1 MHVAYIYRLY
11 LLSILM
17 ESLLVNL
24 KKQVTCSIC
33 LDTYTEPKTIS
44 CLHTFCCE
52 CLEKHARV
60 SQKQGKFRCPECQAA
75 IDLPEGNRF
84 DRLPN
89 SFFHK
94 SLLSLLAVRQ
104 SGDASSITCY
114 QCSATNPQM
123 YYCFDCGRFMCPDCF
138 NAHELLKK
146 SFQGHKITPV
156 QDFKTE
162 DYEALLRRQPF
173 CSQEFHEREITRF
186 FCSQCQVC
194 ICQICIVTDHQ
205 NHKVVL
211 LDKAAHE
218 EKDNIISGAKL
229 IKKMESELQEVI
241 KQFEETISKL
251 ESNMETAKR
260 NVKQVAEQMIGN
272 IREREREALESLEA
286 TRVSRLHKINLA
298 KQEVESLVKQMNQA
312 AQFAENL
319 VQRTS
324 SSDIM
329 QNKETLKTKFEE
341 LLRVEVPKHQQ
352 TTFIK
357 FTATSQK
364 DLKLG
369 FIEVTEGTANAAKAT
384 LEGLDR
390 TFQAGVEAEF
400 TLCPKKS
407 GGEMSNQAGLR
418 GRVELLIKPVQDV
431 TDVIVEE
438 KEDGNVRLKFTPKV
452 PGAYIIEVKING
464 DKLPTCPMTVQVKER
479 ELVVVGELKLKFS
492 PGDKPVNFYAI
503 AVNTNGTIVLTDNC
517 GHCVYVFNKYGN
529 CLRKSRGEGSNTGQ
543 FQYPNGISFLNDN
556 EVLIA
561 DFGNCRIQRLNI
573 QTGTVVKS
581 FGKFG
586 KGKGELSNPID
597 VTVNDEGSIVVTER
611 DDNRIQVMSKEGESI
626 FTFGDKGPEKLLWPY
641 CCIPYKNMFL
651 VTDAGHHCIKAFD
664 QSGTFLYK
672 FGKEGNQDGQFKS
685 PSGLLVDSS
694 NNLLVCDFGNSRVQQ
709 FSLDGRFTG
718 KSITRLSMPVAI
730 TTAPDGRILVTSFDE
745 KKVHILK

>member
-1 MHVAYIYRLY
+1 M
-11 LLSILM
+11 LM
-17 ESLLVNL
+17 ESLLINL
-24 KKQVTCSIC
+24 KEQVTCSIC
-33 LDTYTEPKTIS
+33 LDTYSEPKTIA

-60 SQKQGKFRCPECQAA
+60 SQKKGKFRCPECQAA

-104 SGDASSITCY
+104 SGEASSITCY

-146 SFQGHKITPV
+146 SFQGHKVTPV

-218 EKDNIISGAKL
+218 EKDNIMSGAKL

-251 ESNMETAKR
+251 QSNMETAKR
-260 NVKQVAEQMIGN
+260 GVKQIAEQMIAN

-286 TRVSRLHKINLA
+286 TRVSRLYKINLA

-312 AQFAENL
+312 AEYAENL

-324 SSDIM
+324 SWDIM
-329 QNKETLKTKFEE
+329 KNKETLKTKFEE

-357 FTATSQK
+357 FTAASHK

-369 FIEVTEGTANAAKAT
+369 FFEVAEGTAKAAKST
-384 LEGLDR
+384 IEGLDQ

-400 TLCPKKS
+400 KLCPKTS
-407 GGEMSNQAGLR
+407 GGEISKQANLK
-418 GRVELLIKPVQDV
+418 GRV
-431 TDVIVEE
+431 
-438 KEDGNVRLKFTPKV
+438 
-452 PGAYIIEVKING
+452 
-464 DKLPTCPMTVQVKER
+464 
-479 ELVVVGELKLKFS
+479 ELVVVGELKLKLF
-492 PGDKPVNFYAI
+492 PGDTLKGLNGI
-503 AVNTNGTIVLTDNC
+503 DVNTEGQIVVTDNF
-517 GHCVYVFNKYGN
+517 GNCVYVFDKDGN
-529 CLRKSRGEGSNTGQ
+529 CLRKTGGEGSNTGQ
-543 FQYPNGISFLNDN
+543 FQYPDGISFLNDN

-561 DFGNCRIQRLNI
+561 DYNNDRIQRLNI
-573 QTGTVVKS
+573 KTGTVVKS
-581 FGKFG
+581 FGK
-586 KGKGELSNPID
+586 KGREKGEFGSPLN
-597 VTVNDEGSIVVTER
+597 VTVDDKERIVVTER
-611 DDNRIQVMSKEGESI
+611 GNGRIQVMSKEGESI
-626 FTFGDKGPEKLLWPY
+626 FTFGDKGPEKLHYPT

-651 VTDAGHHCIKAFD
+651 VSDAGNHCIKAFD

-672 FGKEGNQDGQFKS
+672 FGKEGYQDGEFKM
-685 PSGLLVDSS
+685 PYGLLVDSS
-694 NNLLVCDFGNSRVQQ
+694 NNLLVCDFDNNRVQQ
-709 FSLDGRFTG
+709 FSLDGCFTG
-718 KSITRLSMPVAI
+718 KTTTRLSDPTSIA
-730 TTAPDGRILVTSFDE
+730 TAPDGRILVTSYVE
-745 KKVHILK
+745 KKVYILK

>member
-1 MHVAYIYRLY
+1 
-11 LLSILM
+11 M

-24 KKQVTCSIC
+24 KKQLTCSIC
-33 LDTYTEPKTIS
+33 LDTYSEPKTIS

-104 SGDASSITCY
+104 SGEASSITCY

-146 SFQGHKITPV
+146 SFQGHKVTPV

-218 EKDNIISGAKL
+218 EKHNIMSGAKL
-229 IKKMESELQEVI
+229 IKKMESELRNVI

-251 ESNMETAKR
+251 ESNMATAKR
-260 NVKQVAEQMIGN
+260 NVKQVAEQMIAN
-272 IREREREALESLEA
+272 IRERERKALESLEA

-329 QNKETLKTKFEE
+329 QNKETLRTKFEE

-369 FIEVTEGTANAAKAT
+369 FIEVTEGTAKAAKST
-384 LEGLDR
+384 LEGLDQ

-400 TLCPKKS
+400 TLCPKTS

-418 GRVELLIKPVQDV
+418 GRVELLIKPVKDV

-438 KEDGNVRLKFTPKV
+438 KEDGNLRLKFTPKV
-452 PGAYIIEVKING
+452 PGAYSIEVKING
-464 DKLPTCPMTVQVKER
+464 DKLPTCPMTVRVKER
-479 ELVVVGELKLKFS
+479 ELVVVGELKLKLF
-492 PGDKPVNFYAI
+492 PGDTFKWLYGI
-503 AVNTNGTIVLTDNC
+503 AVNTEGQIVVTDNF
-517 GHCVYVFNKYGN
+517 GHCVYVFDKNGN
-529 CLRKSRGEGSNTGQ
+529 CLRKSRGEGSNSGQ
-543 FQYPNGISFLNDN
+543 FQFPDGISLLNDN

-561 DFGNCRIQRLNI
+561 DLGNSTIQRLNI
-573 QTGTVVKS
+573 HTGTVVKS
-581 FGKFG
+581 FGKIG
-586 KGKGELSNPID
+586 EEKGELRNPID
-597 VTVNDEGSIVVTER
+597 VTVDDEGRVVVTEWGN
-611 DDNRIQVMSKEGESI
+611 NRIQVMSDEGQSI
-626 FTFGDKGPEKLLWPY
+626 FTFGDKGPEKLCRPT

-651 VTDAGHHCIKAFD
+651 VSDGENHCIKAFD

-672 FGKEGNQDGQFKS
+672 FGKEGNQDGQFKW
-685 PSGLLVDSS
+685 PYGLLVDSS

-718 KSITRLSMPVAI
+718 KSITRLSKPMAI
-730 TTAPDGRILVTSFDE
+730 TTAPDGRILVTSYDE
-745 KKVHILK
+745 KKVYILK